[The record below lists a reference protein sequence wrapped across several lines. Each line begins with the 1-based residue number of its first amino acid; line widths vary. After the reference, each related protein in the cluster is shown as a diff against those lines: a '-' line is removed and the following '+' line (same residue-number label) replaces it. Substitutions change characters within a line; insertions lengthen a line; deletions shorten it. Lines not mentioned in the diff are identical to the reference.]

1 MRRGEKA
8 ETVTYRG
15 ESLTYR
21 QPGWHCESC
30 DDGILDGSDNA
41 YADAALHEVMARA
54 KGAPISPLMIRAARQ
69 AVGVS
74 QRRAGKIFGRS
85 EEHTSELQ
93 SPMRISYAV
102 ICLKIK
108 NNKDRVQEN
117 IRNK

>member
-74 QRRAGKIFGRS
+74 QRRAGKQFGGGPAEIGSAPGR
-85 EEHTSELQ
+85 E
-93 SPMRISYAV
+93 
-102 ICLKIK
+102 
-108 NNKDRVQEN
+108 RVGQDGEN
-117 IRNK
+117 